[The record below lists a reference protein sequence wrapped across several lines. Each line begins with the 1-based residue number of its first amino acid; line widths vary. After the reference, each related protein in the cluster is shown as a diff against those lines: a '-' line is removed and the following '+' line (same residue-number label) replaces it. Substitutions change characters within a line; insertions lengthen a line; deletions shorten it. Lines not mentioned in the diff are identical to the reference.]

1 MQQYI
6 GFHLNDSEYSI
17 PILKVREIVSMP
29 EITRMP
35 QSLDYIEGVTNL
47 RGSIIPI
54 VNLKKLVH
62 LGNPENLG
70 AKVIV
75 VASGSMTFGV
85 LVDDITGVIT
95 IDESAIEP
103 PEKFMSGNMEQVEGV
118 AKLKDRLVVL
128 LDTRH
133 LIPGEDMSAFE
144 DVIMEVTESGD
155 GTVEVTKKVHSI
167 GGETTVKETR
177 DAKEFFDKRGFNPQ
191 DPRYLIVDDLM
202 SFMDAMALND
212 HEKADL
218 AIQNI
223 VKKGQSELFTE
234 VGKVTRKMHDSI
246 KSFRDALDPKL
257 KDIANV
263 EMPNAVDRL
272 HYVIS
277 KTEEAANKTMGIV
290 EKYLLKMD
298 DISDQIRKL
307 TGPEESVSYLRS
319 FRNGLEDDLTE
330 VLTTQ
335 SFQDLTGQ
343 TIKKVIKLVGEI
355 ESELVRL
362 IATFGVKMDTGA
374 AVEVSA
380 AAEQVSQSGVD
391 DLLKDFGF

>member
-17 PILKVREIVSMP
+17 PILKVREIISMP
-29 EITRMP
+29 EVTRMP
-35 QSLDYIEGVTNL
+35 QSLEYIEGVTNL

-62 LGNPENLG
+62 LGDDRNLG

-75 VASGSMTFGV
+75 VASGRMTFGI

-95 IDESAIEP
+95 IEESAIEP
-103 PEKFMSGNMEQVEGV
+103 PEKFMNSNMEQIEGV

-128 LDTRH
+128 LDTKH
-133 LIPGEDMSAFE
+133 LIPGEDMSAFD
-144 DVIMEVTESGD
+144 DVIMDVKESGD
-155 GTVEVTKKVHSI
+155 GTVEVMKKVQTI
-167 GGETTVKETR
+167 AGETTVKETL
-177 DAKEFFDKRGFNPQ
+177 DAKQFFEKRGVQPN
-191 DPRYLIVDDLM
+191 DPRYMLVDDLM
-202 SFMDAMALND
+202 NFMDALSSND
-212 HEKADL
+212 HEKADQ
-218 AIQNI
+218 AMQSI
-223 VKKGQSELFTE
+223 VKKGQSELFSE

-257 KDIANV
+257 KDMASI

-272 HYVIS
+272 QYVIS

-298 DISDQIRKL
+298 DISAHLRKL
-307 TGPEESVSYLRS
+307 DGPEESISFLRT
-319 FRNGLEDDLTE
+319 FKNGLEDDLTE
-330 VLTTQ
+330 ILTTQ

-362 IATFGVKMDTGA
+362 IATFGVKVEAGA
-374 AVEVSA
+374 AAEVPV
-380 AAEQVSQSGVD
+380 AEQVSQSGVD

>member
-29 EITRMP
+29 EVTRIP
-35 QSLDYIEGVTNL
+35 QSLEYIEGVTNL

-62 LGNPENLG
+62 LGNENGLG

-75 VASGSMTFGV
+75 VASGSIVFGV

-95 IDESAIEP
+95 IEESEIEP
-103 PEKFMSGNMEQVEGV
+103 PERFMSSNLEQIEGV
-118 AKLKDRLVVL
+118 AKLKDRLIVL
-128 LDTRH
+128 LDTKH

-144 DVIMEVTESGD
+144 DVIMDVKDSGD
-155 GTVEVTKKVHSI
+155 GNVEVVKKVQTI
-167 GGETTVKETR
+167 AGETIVKETR
-177 DAKEFFDKRGFNPQ
+177 SAKEFFEMKGINAG

-202 SFMDAMALND
+202 NFMDAISNND
-212 HEKADL
+212 FEKADI

-223 VKKGQSELFTE
+223 LKKGQSELFTE

-246 KSFRDALDPKL
+246 RSFRDAIDPKL

-272 HYVIS
+272 QYVIS

-290 EKYLLKMD
+290 EKHLLKLD
-298 DISDQIRKL
+298 DISAQIRRL
-307 TGPEESVSYLRS
+307 EGPEDAISFLRTCKNS
-319 FRNGLEDDLTE
+319 LEDDLTE
-330 VLTTQ
+330 IITTQ

-355 ESELVRL
+355 EAELVRL
-362 IATFGVKMDTGA
+362 ISTFGVKIDTGGV
-374 AVEVSA
+374 VEVK
-380 AAEQVSQSGVD
+380 AAETVSQSDVD

>member
-17 PILKVREIVSMP
+17 PILKVREIISMP
-29 EITRMP
+29 ELTKMP
-35 QSLDYIEGVTNL
+35 QSLEYIEGVTNL

-54 VNLKKLVH
+54 VNLKKLVN
-62 LGNPENLG
+62 LGNQENLG

-103 PEKFMSGNMEQVEGV
+103 PEKFMSSNMEQVEGV
-118 AKLKDRLVVL
+118 AKLKDRLIVL

-133 LIPGEDMSAFE
+133 LIPGEDMGAFE
-144 DVIMEVTESGD
+144 DVIMDVTESAD
-155 GTVEVTKKVHSI
+155 GTVEVVKKVHTI
-167 GGETTVKETR
+167 AGETTIKETH
-177 DAKEFFDKRGFNPQ
+177 DAKEFFEKRGINAQ

-202 SFMDAMALND
+202 SFMDAMAAND

-234 VGKVTRKMHDSI
+234 VGKMTRKMHDSI

-272 HYVIS
+272 HFVIS

-290 EKYLLKMD
+290 EKYLLGMD
-298 DISDQIRKL
+298 DLSAQIRKL
-307 TGPEESVSYLRS
+307 KEPEDAISYLKT
-319 FRNGLEDDLTE
+319 FRNGLEDDMTE
-330 VLTTQ
+330 ILTTQ
-335 SFQDLTGQ
+335 AFQDLTGQ

-362 IATFGVKMDTGA
+362 IATFGVKIDTGA
-374 AVEVSA
+374 VAEAPV
-380 AAEQVSQSGVD
+380 AEQVSQSGVD

>member
-17 PILKVREIVSMP
+17 PILKVREIISMP
-29 EITRMP
+29 ELTKMP
-35 QSLDYIEGVTNL
+35 QSLEYIEGVTNL

-54 VNLKKLVH
+54 VNLKKLVN
-62 LGNPENLG
+62 LGDDRNLG

-118 AKLKDRLVVL
+118 AKLKDRLIVL

-133 LIPGEDMSAFE
+133 LIPGEDMSVFE
-144 DVIMEVTESGD
+144 DVIMDVKESD
-155 GTVEVTKKVHSI
+155 NGTVEVTKKVQTI
-167 GGETTVKETR
+167 AGETTVTETR
-177 DAKEFFDKRGFNPQ
+177 DAKEFFEKRGINTQ

-202 SFMDAMALND
+202 NFMNAMAAND
-212 HEKADL
+212 HDKADL

-234 VGKVTRKMHDSI
+234 VGKMTRKMHDSI

-257 KDIANV
+257 KDIANI

-272 HYVIS
+272 HYVIT
-277 KTEEAANKTMGIV
+277 KTEEAANKTMSIV
-290 EKYLLKMD
+290 EKHMLKMD
-298 DISDQIRKL
+298 ELSGHIRQL
-307 TGPEESVSYLRS
+307 NGPQESISYLKS

-330 VLTTQ
+330 ILTTQ
-335 SFQDLTGQ
+335 GFQDLTGQ

-362 IATFGVKMDTGA
+362 IATFGVKIDTGA
-374 AVEVSA
+374 AVAVA
-380 AAEQVSQSGVD
+380 VAEQVSQSDVD

>member
-6 GFHLNDSEYSI
+6 GFHLNESEYSI

-35 QSLDYIEGVTNL
+35 QSLEYIEGVTNL

-62 LGNPENLG
+62 LGDQENLG

-95 IDESAIEP
+95 IDESSIEP

-118 AKLKDRLVVL
+118 AKLKDRLIVL

-144 DVIMEVTESGD
+144 DVIMDVKESDD
-155 GTVEVTKKVHSI
+155 GTVEVVKKVHTI
-167 GGETTVKETR
+167 AGETTVTEIR
-177 DAKEFFDKRGFNPQ
+177 DAKEFFEKRGINTQ
-191 DPRYLIVDDLM
+191 DPRYLIIDDLM
-202 SFMDAMALND
+202 SFMAAMTAND

-272 HYVIS
+272 YYVIS
-277 KTEEAANKTMGIV
+277 KTEEAANKTLGIV
-290 EKYLLKMD
+290 EKHLLKMD
-298 DISDQIRKL
+298 DMSAHLRKL
-307 TGPEESVSYLRS
+307 QGPEDSIAYLRTCK
-319 FRNGLEDDLTE
+319 NQLEDDLTE

-343 TIKKVIKLVGEI
+343 TIKKVITLVGEI

-362 IATFGVKMDTGA
+362 IATFGVKVEPGA
-374 AVEVSA
+374 VAEAAPVS
-380 AAEQVSQSGVD
+380 EQVSQSGVD

>member
-17 PILKVREIVSMP
+17 PILKVREIISMP
-29 EITRMP
+29 EVTRMP
-35 QSLDYIEGVTNL
+35 QSLEYIEGVTNL

-62 LGNPENLG
+62 LGDDRNLG

-75 VASGSMTFGV
+75 VASGSMTFGI

-95 IDESAIEP
+95 IEESAIEP
-103 PEKFMSGNMEQVEGV
+103 PEKFMNGNMEQIEGV

-128 LDTRH
+128 LDTKH
-133 LIPGEDMSAFE
+133 LIPGEDMSAFD
-144 DVIMEVTESGD
+144 DVIMDVKESDD
-155 GTVEVTKKVHSI
+155 GTVEVMKKVQTI
-167 GGETTVKETR
+167 AGETTVKETL
-177 DAKEFFDKRGFNPQ
+177 DAKQFFEKRGVQPN
-191 DPRYLIVDDLM
+191 DPRYMLVDDLM
-202 SFMDAMALND
+202 NFMDALSSND
-212 HEKADL
+212 HEKADQ
-218 AIQNI
+218 AMQSI
-223 VKKGQSELFTE
+223 VKKGQSELFSE

-257 KDIANV
+257 KDMASI

-272 HYVIS
+272 QYVIS
-277 KTEEAANKTMGIV
+277 KTEEAANKTMSIV

-298 DISDQIRKL
+298 DISAHLRKL
-307 TGPEESVSYLRS
+307 DGPEESISFLRT
-319 FRNGLEDDLTE
+319 FKNGLEDDLTE
-330 VLTTQ
+330 ILTTQ

-362 IATFGVKMDTGA
+362 IATFGVKVEAGA
-374 AVEVSA
+374 AAEVP

>member
-17 PILKVREIVSMP
+17 PILKVREIISMP
-29 EITRMP
+29 EVTRMP
-35 QSLDYIEGVTNL
+35 QSLEYIEGVTNL

-62 LGNPENLG
+62 LGDDRNLG

-75 VASGSMTFGV
+75 VASGRMTFGI

-95 IDESAIEP
+95 IEESAIEP
-103 PEKFMSGNMEQVEGV
+103 PEKFMNGNMEQIEGV

-128 LDTRH
+128 LDTKH
-133 LIPGEDMSAFE
+133 LIPGEDMSAFD
-144 DVIMEVTESGD
+144 DVIMDVKESGD
-155 GTVEVTKKVHSI
+155 GTVEVMKKVQTI
-167 GGETTVKETR
+167 AGETTIKETL
-177 DAKEFFDKRGFNPQ
+177 DAKEFFEKRGVQPN
-191 DPRYLIVDDLM
+191 DPRYMLVDDLM
-202 SFMDAMALND
+202 NFMDALSSND
-212 HEKADL
+212 HEKADQ
-218 AIQNI
+218 AMQSI
-223 VKKGQSELFTE
+223 VKKGQSELFSE

-257 KDIANV
+257 KDMASI

-272 HYVIS
+272 QYVIS
-277 KTEEAANKTMGIV
+277 KTEEAANKTMSIV

-298 DISDQIRKL
+298 DISAHLRKL
-307 TGPEESVSYLRS
+307 DGPEESISFLRT
-319 FRNGLEDDLTE
+319 FKNGLEDDLTE
-330 VLTTQ
+330 ILTTQ

-362 IATFGVKMDTGA
+362 IATFGVKVEAGA
-374 AVEVSA
+374 AAEVPV
-380 AAEQVSQSGVD
+380 AEQVSQSGVD
-391 DLLKDFGF
+391 DLLKEFGF

>member
-17 PILKVREIVSMP
+17 PILKVREIISMP
-29 EITRMP
+29 EVTRMP
-35 QSLDYIEGVTNL
+35 QSLEYIEGVTNL

-62 LGNPENLG
+62 LGDDRNLG

-75 VASGSMTFGV
+75 VASGSMTFGI

-95 IDESAIEP
+95 IEESAIEP
-103 PEKFMSGNMEQVEGV
+103 PEKFMNSNMEQIEGV

-133 LIPGEDMSAFE
+133 LIPGEDMSAFD
-144 DVIMEVTESGD
+144 DVIMDVKDSGN
-155 GTVEVTKKVHSI
+155 GTVEVVKKVQTI
-167 GGETTVKETR
+167 AGETTVKETL
-177 DAKEFFDKRGFNPQ
+177 DAKEFFEKRGVQPN
-191 DPRYLIVDDLM
+191 DPRYMLVDDLM
-202 SFMDAMALND
+202 SFMDALAAND
-212 HEKADL
+212 HDKADQ
-218 AIQNI
+218 AIQSI
-223 VKKGQSELFTE
+223 VKKGQSELFSE

-257 KDIANV
+257 KDMASI

-272 HYVIS
+272 QYVIS

-298 DISDQIRKL
+298 DISAQLRKL
-307 TGPEESVSYLRS
+307 TGPEESISYLRT
-319 FRNGLEDDLTE
+319 FKNGLEDDLTE
-330 VLTTQ
+330 ILTTQ

-343 TIKKVIKLVGEI
+343 TIKKVIILVGEI

-362 IATFGVKMDTGA
+362 IATFGVKVEAGA
-374 AVEVSA
+374 AAEVPV
-380 AAEQVSQSGVD
+380 AEQVSQSGVD

>member
-29 EITRMP
+29 EITKMP
-35 QSLDYIEGVTNL
+35 QSLEYIEGVTNL

-62 LGNPENLG
+62 LSNPENLG

-118 AKLKDRLVVL
+118 AKLKDRLIVL

-144 DVIMEVTESGD
+144 DVIMDVTESAD
-155 GTVEVTKKVHSI
+155 GTVEVTKKVHTI
-167 GGETTVKETR
+167 AGETTVTETR
-177 DAKEFFDKRGFNPQ
+177 DAKEFFEKRGINTQ
-191 DPRYLIVDDLM
+191 DPRYLIIDDLM
-202 SFMDAMALND
+202 SFMDAMAAND

-234 VGKVTRKMHDSI
+234 VGKMTRKMHDSI

-272 HYVIS
+272 HYVIT

-290 EKYLLKMD
+290 EKHMLKMD
-298 DISDQIRKL
+298 DMSAHLRKL
-307 TGPEESVSYLRS
+307 QGPEDSIAYLRTCK
-319 FRNGLEDDLTE
+319 NQLEDDLTE
-330 VLTTQ
+330 ILTTQ

-362 IATFGVKMDTGA
+362 IATFGVKVDAG
-374 AVEVSA
+374 V
-380 AAEQVSQSGVD
+380 AAEVPVAELVSQSGVD

>member
-17 PILKVREIVSMP
+17 PILKVREIISMP
-29 EITRMP
+29 EVTRMP
-35 QSLDYIEGVTNL
+35 QSLEYIEGVTNL

-62 LGNPENLG
+62 LGDDRNLG

-75 VASGSMTFGV
+75 VASGRMTFGI

-95 IDESAIEP
+95 IEESAIEP
-103 PEKFMSGNMEQVEGV
+103 PEKFMNSNMEQIEGV

-128 LDTRH
+128 LDTKH
-133 LIPGEDMSAFE
+133 LIPGEDMSAFD
-144 DVIMEVTESGD
+144 DVIMDVKESGD
-155 GTVEVTKKVHSI
+155 GTVEVMKKVQTI
-167 GGETTVKETR
+167 AGETTIKETL
-177 DAKEFFDKRGFNPQ
+177 DAKEFFEKRGVQPN
-191 DPRYLIVDDLM
+191 DPRYMLVDDLM
-202 SFMDAMALND
+202 NFMDALSSND
-212 HEKADL
+212 HEKADQ
-218 AIQNI
+218 AMQSI
-223 VKKGQSELFTE
+223 VKKGQSELFSE

-257 KDIANV
+257 KDMASI

-272 HYVIS
+272 QYVIS
-277 KTEEAANKTMGIV
+277 KTEEAANKTMSIV

-298 DISDQIRKL
+298 DISAHLRKL
-307 TGPEESVSYLRS
+307 DGPEESISFLRT
-319 FRNGLEDDLTE
+319 FKNGLEDDLTE
-330 VLTTQ
+330 ILTTQ

-362 IATFGVKMDTGA
+362 IATFGVKVEAGA
-374 AVEVSA
+374 AAEVPV
-380 AAEQVSQSGVD
+380 AEQVSQSGVD

>member
-17 PILKVREIVSMP
+17 PILKVREIISMP
-29 EITRMP
+29 EVTRMP
-35 QSLDYIEGVTNL
+35 QSLEYIEGVTNL

-62 LGNPENLG
+62 LGDDRNLG

-75 VASGSMTFGV
+75 VASGRMTFGI

-95 IDESAIEP
+95 IEESAIEP
-103 PEKFMSGNMEQVEGV
+103 PEKFMNGNMEQIEGV

-128 LDTRH
+128 LDTKH
-133 LIPGEDMSAFE
+133 LIPGEDMSAFD
-144 DVIMEVTESGD
+144 DVIMDVKESGD
-155 GTVEVTKKVHSI
+155 GTVEVMKKVQTI
-167 GGETTVKETR
+167 AGETTIKETL
-177 DAKEFFDKRGFNPQ
+177 DAKQFFEKRGVQPN
-191 DPRYLIVDDLM
+191 DPRYMLVDDLM
-202 SFMDAMALND
+202 NFMDALSSND
-212 HEKADL
+212 HEKADQ
-218 AIQNI
+218 AMQSI
-223 VKKGQSELFTE
+223 VKKGQSELFSE

-257 KDIANV
+257 KDMASI

-272 HYVIS
+272 QYVIS

-298 DISDQIRKL
+298 DISAHLRKL
-307 TGPEESVSYLRS
+307 DGPEESISFLRT
-319 FRNGLEDDLTE
+319 FKNGLEDDLTE
-330 VLTTQ
+330 ILTTQ

-362 IATFGVKMDTGA
+362 IATFGVKVEAGA
-374 AVEVSA
+374 AAEVPV
-380 AAEQVSQSGVD
+380 AEQVSQSGVD

>member
-17 PILKVREIVSMP
+17 PILKVREIISMP
-29 EITRMP
+29 EVTRMP
-35 QSLDYIEGVTNL
+35 QSLEYIEGVTNL

-62 LGNPENLG
+62 LGDDRNLG

-75 VASGSMTFGV
+75 VASGRMTFGI

-95 IDESAIEP
+95 IEESAIEP
-103 PEKFMSGNMEQVEGV
+103 PEKFMNSNMEQIEGV

-128 LDTRH
+128 LDTKH
-133 LIPGEDMSAFE
+133 LIPGEDMSAFD
-144 DVIMEVTESGD
+144 DVIMDVKESDD
-155 GTVEVTKKVHSI
+155 GTVEVMKKVQTI
-167 GGETTVKETR
+167 AGETTIKETL
-177 DAKEFFDKRGFNPQ
+177 DAKQFFEKRGVQPN
-191 DPRYLIVDDLM
+191 DPRYMLVDDLM
-202 SFMDAMALND
+202 NFMDALSSND
-212 HEKADL
+212 HEKADQ
-218 AIQNI
+218 AMQSI
-223 VKKGQSELFTE
+223 VKKGQSELFSE

-257 KDIANV
+257 KDMASI

-272 HYVIS
+272 QYVIS

-298 DISDQIRKL
+298 DISAHLRKL
-307 TGPEESVSYLRS
+307 DGPEESISYLKT
-319 FRNGLEDDLTE
+319 FKNGLEDDLTE
-330 VLTTQ
+330 ILTTQ

-362 IATFGVKMDTGA
+362 IATFGVKVEAGA
-374 AVEVSA
+374 AAEVPV
-380 AAEQVSQSGVD
+380 AEQVSQSGVD